1 MKASSVSVGA
11 TVSARGGQGL
21 FLVLLGPPGTGKG
34 TQAKLIAERLGLA
47 HIATG
52 DLFREA
58 VQQGTALGKRA
69 KEFMDLG
76 ELVPD
81 EVTIA
86 MLVER
91 IRQPDAQHGVAF
103 DGFPRT
109 VEQARALDDALARRG
124 NAVALALHVTASD
137 DEVVRRLT
145 GRWLC
150 PACGE
155 IYHEQTRPP
164 REAGVCDACGS
175 GLSQRDD
182 DKPEV
187 VRRRLELQ
195 RPAKEL
201 LGHYKAQ
208 DKLID
213 IDGQQD
219 IDAVTRDLLAAIE
232 RART

>member
-1 MKASSVSVGA
+1 MAEDAGS
-11 TVSARGGQGL
+11 L
-21 FLVLLGPPGTGKG
+21 YLVLVGPPGTGKG

-58 VQQGTALGKRA
+58 VQQGTELGRRA
-69 KEFMDLG
+69 KAYMDKG

-86 MLVER
+86 MVEER
-91 IRQPDAQHGVAF
+91 IQQPDARRGVVF

-109 VEQARALDDALARRG
+109 LQQARALDQALAHTSSS
-124 NAVALALHVTASD
+124 VALALHVTAAD
-137 DEVVRRLT
+137 DEIVRRLS

-150 PACGE
+150 PGCGA
-155 IYHEQTRPP
+155 IYHEETQAPQK
-164 REAGVCDACGS
+164 AGICDTCGS
-175 GLSQRDD
+175 ALMQRDD

-187 VRRRLELQ
+187 VSRRLELQ

-201 LGHYKAQ
+201 LGHFAGQ
-208 DKLID
+208 GKLVD
-213 IDGQQD
+213 VDGQQ
-219 IDAVTRDLLAAIE
+219 AVETVTRDLLAAIE
-232 RART
+232 KVPAGRPAT

>member
-1 MKASSVSVGA
+1 M
-11 TVSARGGQGL
+11 SARDRRSL

-34 TQAKLIAERLGLA
+34 TQAKLIAQRLRLA

-81 EVTIA
+81 ELTVA
-86 MLVER
+86 MLLER
-91 IRQPDAQHGVAF
+91 MQQPDAQQGVVF

-109 VEQARALDDALARRG
+109 VQQARALDDALAGRG
-124 NAVALALHVTASD
+124 VAVALALHITASD
-137 DEVVRRLT
+137 DEIIRRLT

-150 PACGE
+150 PRCGE

-164 REAGVCDACGS
+164 KAAGVCDACGS
-175 GLSQRDD
+175 ALTQRDD
-182 DKPEV
+182 DRPEV

-195 RPAKEL
+195 RPATEL
-201 LGHYKAQ
+201 LAHYRDQ
-208 DKLID
+208 SKLVD
-213 IDGQQD
+213 IDGGQD
-219 IDAVTRDLLAAIE
+219 VAAVTRHLLAAIE
-232 RART
+232 RARA

>member
-1 MKASSVSVGA
+1 MI
-11 TVSARGGQGL
+11 ARAGQSL

-58 VQQGTALGKRA
+58 VQQGTGLGKRA

-81 EVTIA
+81 DVTIA
-86 MLVER
+86 MLLER
-91 IRQPDAQHGVAF
+91 IQRPDAQHGVVF

-109 VEQARALDDALARRG
+109 VQQARALDDALAGRG
-124 NAVALALHVTASD
+124 VAVALALHVTASD
-137 DEVVRRLT
+137 DEIVRRLT

-150 PACGE
+150 PGCGE

-164 REAGVCDACGS
+164 KTAGVCDACGS
-175 GLSQRDD
+175 ALTQRDD

-195 RPAKEL
+195 RPAKDL
-201 LGHYKAQ
+201 LEHYQAQ
-208 DKLID
+208 RKLID
-213 IDGQQD
+213 VDGEQGVER
-219 IDAVTRDLLAAIE
+219 VTRDLLAAIE
-232 RART
+232 GARK